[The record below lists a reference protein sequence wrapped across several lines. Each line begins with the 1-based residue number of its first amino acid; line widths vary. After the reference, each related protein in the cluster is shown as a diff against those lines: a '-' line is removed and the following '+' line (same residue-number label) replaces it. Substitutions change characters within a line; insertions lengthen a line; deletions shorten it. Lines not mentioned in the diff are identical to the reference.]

1 LPGKLC
7 RASSSQQK
15 RCSFCTYILLNN
27 KDLSLLVYLRNKIG
41 NGSLLA
47 SLSLGVKYSMQP
59 ISNASLAPG
68 NGGPSASNAGGRL
81 TRSSATDE
89 QQQFSPIL
97 RAAIEGPTSKS
108 PQIHSQRTDNNSAP
122 EATSKNER
130 QISGDKKPVFLA
142 VPVDP
147 STLLTAHALP
157 TQPLE
162 IKSATS
168 LTNFA
173 SVANPG
179 ESVNLRLTQE
189 KTFVTQLQ
197 NANDPPNAMSSGT
210 AAAIGTTSLQSN
222 ETHSLSSRMVVEQ
235 PVATNQIGS
244 AAAATS
250 RLSNANTNT
259 AMQANGLQTAP
270 KVKPDTEI
278 TSERFQAQQSEL
290 RATSTQSDLNLLP
303 DSNPQLQKDLAGV
316 PQANSSVGPGVSPID
331 TSALASSAP
340 QIGANLFVDMSSRKT
355 SIAAKPDLSGAL
367 TIKPDLLLKLDKLD
381 QQNRDGS
388 FVSGAALPPKSDASQ
403 SPSPAT
409 SPATQSDPRFASLL
423 SSVTQHLTISLAAS
437 DQKRSVTVQKESNT
451 PVSASSA
458 SARGSGPSQSQD
470 FSSGH
475 ENQNSGSDSAATSA
489 AIDGTNLLSINVHNT
504 VAPKIDLGTQTI
516 ANGPDSL
523 VSASNRPANPPAS
536 LPETAGRPLETP
548 QPANLT
554 NWGASHF
561 VSDARLIQTPAL
573 SEMRI
578 SVRTDQL
585 GSVEVRAHSV
595 GDEIGAAIMVEKR
608 DAHTALAIELPAL
621 QQSLT
626 DKHINVARVVLTQG
640 SPNFTKGDSHASPQ
654 GERHPAGSTFV
665 NAYLNKDATVAEV
678 TSPTLSGLSK
688 VIFNSHGRLSVHA

>member
-1 LPGKLC
+1 
-7 RASSSQQK
+7 
-15 RCSFCTYILLNN
+15 
-27 KDLSLLVYLRNKIG
+27 
-41 NGSLLA
+41 
-47 SLSLGVKYSMQP
+47 MQP
-59 ISNASLAPG
+59 ISNASLAPADR
-68 NGGPSASNAGGRL
+68 GPSASNAGGGL
-81 TRSSATDE
+81 ARSSATDE

-97 RAAIEGPTSKS
+97 RAAIEGPTSKT
-108 PQIHSQRTDNNSAP
+108 PQIHSQRTDNNSSP
-122 EATSKNER
+122 EAPSKNGK
-130 QISGDKKPVFLA
+130 QMSGDKKPVSRT
-142 VPVDP
+142 VPIDP
-147 STLLTAHALP
+147 STLLTAHAYP

-162 IKSATS
+162 TKSATS
-168 LTNFA
+168 LTNLA

-179 ESVNLRLTQE
+179 ESMNSSLTQE
-189 KTFVTQLQ
+189 KTFITQLQ
-197 NANDPPNAMSSGT
+197 NANDPPNAISPDT
-210 AAAIGTTSLQSN
+210 ATAIGTTSLQSN

-259 AMQANGLQTAP
+259 AMQADGLQAAP
-270 KVKPDTEI
+270 NVKSDIEI
-278 TSERFQAQQSEL
+278 TSEQFQAQQNEL
-290 RATSTQSDLNLLP
+290 RATSTLSDLNILP

-316 PQANSSVGPGVSPID
+316 SQASNSNSSVAAGRNGPGGLPID

-340 QIGANLFVDMSSRKT
+340 QIAANLSVDMSSHQT

-409 SPATQSDPRFASLL
+409 SAATQSDPRFTSWL
-423 SSVTQHLTISLAAS
+423 SSITQHSTIPLSVS

-458 SARGSGPSQSQD
+458 SATGSGPSQSQD
-470 FSSGH
+470 SSSGH
-475 ENQNSGSDSAATSA
+475 QNQNSGSDSAATSA
-489 AIDGTNLLSINVHNT
+489 AIDGTNLLSINMHNT

-523 VSASNRPANPPAS
+523 VSASNKPANPPAS
-536 LPETAGRPLETP
+536 LPETPGRPLETP
-548 QPANLT
+548 QPANVT
-554 NWGASHF
+554 NWGAGHF
-561 VSDARLIQTPAL
+561 VSDARLIQTPGL

-640 SPNFTKGDSHASPQ
+640 SLNSTNGDSHPSPQ
-654 GERHPAGSTFV
+654 GERHPSGSAFV
-665 NAYLNKDATVAEV
+665 NAYINKDATVAEV

>member
-1 LPGKLC
+1 M
-7 RASSSQQK
+7 
-15 RCSFCTYILLNN
+15 LLNN
-27 KDLSLLVYLRNKIG
+27 KDLSLLVCLRNKIG

-47 SLSLGVKYSMQP
+47 SLSSGVKYSMQP
-59 ISNASLAPG
+59 ISNASLAPA
-68 NGGPSASNAGGRL
+68 NGGPSAPNAAGRL
-81 TRSSATDE
+81 ARSSATDE

-97 RAAIEGPTSKS
+97 RAAIEGPTSKT

-122 EATSKNER
+122 EATGKNGR

-142 VPVDP
+142 VPVDS
-147 STLLTAHALP
+147 STRLTAHALP
-157 TQPLE
+157 TQTLESKTPLNDL
-162 IKSATS
+162 AG
-168 LTNFA
+168 
-173 SVANPG
+173 VANPG
-179 ESVNLRLTQE
+179 ESVNSRLTQE
-189 KTFVTQLQ
+189 NFITQLQ
-197 NANDPPNAMSSGT
+197 NANYTPNATSSGT

-244 AAAATS
+244 AAAAAS
-250 RLSNANTNT
+250 RLSNANTKT
-259 AMQANGLQTAP
+259 AMQANGLQAAA
-270 KVKPDTEI
+270 KVKSDTEI
-278 TSERFQAQQSEL
+278 ASEQFQAQQNEL
-290 RATSTQSDLNLLP
+290 RATSTRPDLNLLA
-303 DSNPQLQKDLAGV
+303 DSNPQLQKELAGV
-316 PQANSSVGPGVSPID
+316 LQARNRNTSVAAGRNGPGASAID

-340 QIGANLFVDMSSRKT
+340 QIGANLSVDMSSRKT

-367 TIKPDLLLKLDKLD
+367 TIKPNLLLKLDKLD

-388 FVSGAALPPKSDASQ
+388 FVSGVALPPKSDASQ

-423 SSVTQHLTISLAAS
+423 SSVAQHPTIPLAAS
-437 DQKRSVTVQKESNT
+437 GQKPSVSEQKESNT

-458 SARGSGPSQSQD
+458 SATGSGPSQSQD
-470 FSSGH
+470 FSSGNG
-475 ENQNSGSDSAATSA
+475 NQSGSSDSAATFVA
-489 AIDGTNLLSINVHNT
+489 VDGTNLLSINVHNP
-504 VAPKIDLGTQTI
+504 VALKIDLGPQTI
-516 ANGPDSL
+516 ASGPDSL
-523 VSASNRPANPPAS
+523 VSASNKPANPSAS
-536 LPETAGRPLETP
+536 LPETLGRPLETP
-548 QPANLT
+548 QPANVT
-554 NWGASHF
+554 NWGAGHF

-640 SPNFTKGDSHASPQ
+640 SLNSTKGDSHPSPQ
-654 GERHPAGSTFV
+654 GERQSSGSTFV
-665 NAYLNKDATVAEV
+665 NAYLNKDATVVEV